1 MDVYEHNR
9 EAWDARVREK
19 KRHTSVASEEDFRNP
34 LLALD
39 RIGWLPQPI
48 AGKRVLC
55 LASGGGRQ
63 GPLFAAVGA
72 ITTVVDISPEMLKQD
87 VEVAKQRGLKLDTL
101 AASMDDLSQLSSA
114 SFDVVVQPV
123 STCYVPDIRKV
134 YNEVGRVLK
143 PGGMYMS
150 KHKQPLNLQATLKP
164 SPYGYVVQEEYY
176 RQGPLPE
183 TAPSVHREAG
193 TLEFVHRWG
202 DMLGGLC
209 RAGFLIED
217 VIEPRYT
224 EKDAPNGSFGHR
236 SGFIPPYIEIK
247 ARRLES
253 KVEDGP
259 KLWTPQMGL
268 DSLRNL

>member
-19 KRHTSVASEEDFRNP
+19 KRHTSVATEEDFRNP

-39 RIGWLPQPI
+39 RIGWLPQPLP
-48 AGKRVLC
+48 GKRVLC

-63 GPLFAAVGA
+63 GPLFAALGSVV
-72 ITTVVDISPEMLKQD
+72 TVVDISPAMLEQD
-87 VEVAKQRGLKLDTL
+87 HAVALARGLKLETL
-101 AASMDDLSQLSSA
+101 ATSMDDLSALGEGI
-114 SFDVVVQPV
+114 FDVVVQPV

-134 YNEVGRVLK
+134 YREVARVLK

-150 KHKQPLNLQATLKP
+150 KHKQPVSMQATLKP
-164 SPYGYVVQEEYY
+164 TPYGYVVQEEYY

-183 TAPSVHREAG
+183 SAPSLHREAG

-209 RAGFLIED
+209 RAGFSIED
-217 VIEPRYT
+217 IMEPRYT
-224 EKDAPNGSFGHR
+224 EKDAVHGSFAHR
-236 SGFIPPYIEIK
+236 SAFIPPYIEIK
-247 ARRLES
+247 ARRLANELVS
-253 KVEDGP
+253 GP
-259 KLWTPQMGL
+259 KIWTPLGG
-268 DSLRNL
+268 